1 MTENFKNDGVP
12 TKAYTIVHLDQD
24 KIEVTV
30 KGNDPAQWEFRFSN
44 SWHNHTIIVYLLYAN
59 ANH

>member
-44 SWHNHTIIVYLLYAN
+44 S
-59 ANH
+59 